1 MSLGVAPYDKS
12 VADIDALLR
21 RCDVALYGAKSAGRN
36 RSVNFATQ
44 HLSPVPR
51 VA

>member
-1 MSLGVAPYDKS
+1 MAHSDKS

-21 RCDVALYGAKSAGRN
+21 RADVALYGAKSAGRN
-36 RSVNFATQ
+36 RAVNFATQ
-44 HLSPVPR
+44 HLDPGLR